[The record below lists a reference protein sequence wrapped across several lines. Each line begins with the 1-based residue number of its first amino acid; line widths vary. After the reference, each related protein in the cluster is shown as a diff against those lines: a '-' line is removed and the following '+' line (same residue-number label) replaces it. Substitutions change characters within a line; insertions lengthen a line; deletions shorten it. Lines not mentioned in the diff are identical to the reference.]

1 MRSSDKL
8 IIDTPEQVH
17 LEFTLAGIGS
27 RFMALLIDTLLQA
40 LVYFGVFL
48 LAVFIIGIAPGVT
61 IGHLGTWAAAIT
73 VLFLFCIYWGYFATF
88 ETLWKGQTPGKRYA
102 GIRVIKD
109 SGRPITAFE
118 AIARNLLRVV
128 DQIPG
133 IYVVGITC
141 MFLNKRNRR
150 LGDFVAGT
158 VVVHETSALET
169 QPFFNTKEKGDLVLY
184 QAARLTIQEIEL
196 IEAFLLRR
204 LDIPPELRQQNAAR
218 IADMIGNKLG
228 IDRQSRPAD
237 NEDFLELVVKEFR
250 NHASF
255 TSPGLSASK

>member
-27 RFMALLIDTLLQA
+27 RFMALLIDTILQS
-40 LVYFGVFL
+40 LVYFAVFL
-48 LAVFIIGIAPGVT
+48 LAVFIIGVAPAVT
-61 IGHLGTWAAAIT
+61 IGRLGTWAAAVV
-73 VLFLFCIYWGYFATF
+73 VLFLFCLYWGYFATF

-118 AIARNLLRVV
+118 AIARNLLRVI

-133 IYVVGITC
+133 IYVVGMTC

-150 LGDFVAGT
+150 LGDFVAGSPT
-158 VVVHETSALET
+158 DFLSRSTL
-169 QPFFNTKEKGDLVLY
+169 GRGLGG
-184 QAARLTIQEIEL
+184 AARRGARAERCPARCRAAT
-196 IEAFLLRR
+196 AR
-204 LDIPPELRQQNAAR
+204 LQHKREGRPCSLPGRATHHP
-218 IADMIGNKLG
+218 GN
-228 IDRQSRPAD
+228 
-237 NEDFLELVVKEFR
+237 
-250 NHASF
+250 
-255 TSPGLSASK
+255 

>member
-1 MRSSDKL
+1 MHSSDKL
-8 IIDTPEQVH
+8 TIDTPEQVH

-27 RFMALLIDTLLQA
+27 RFMALLIDTILQA
-40 LVYFGVFL
+40 LVYLAVFL
-48 LAVFIIGIAPGVT
+48 LAIFVIGVAPAVT
-61 IGHLGTWAAAIT
+61 IGRLGTWAAAVV
-73 VLFLFCIYWGYFATF
+73 VLFLFCLYWGYFAIF

-158 VVVHETSALET
+158 VVVHETSAAET
-169 QPFFNTKEKGDLVLY
+169 QPFFNTRDKGDLVLY

-204 LDIPPELRQQNAAR
+204 LDINPELRRQSAAR
-218 IADMIGNKLG
+218 IADMIGNRLG
-228 IDRQSRPAD
+228 IEHQSRPAD
-237 NEDFLELVVKEFR
+237 NEDFLEIVVKEFR

-255 TSPGLSASK
+255 TSSGLSASK

>member
-1 MRSSDKL
+1 VRSSDKL
-8 IIDTPEQVH
+8 TIDTPEQVH

-27 RFMALLIDTLLQA
+27 RFMALLLDTILQSLGYLA
-40 LVYFGVFL
+40 VFL
-48 LAVFIIGIAPGVT
+48 LVAFVVGVAPAVT
-61 IGHLGTWAAAIT
+61 IGRLGTWTAALL
-73 VLFLFCIYWGYFATF
+73 VLFLFCLYWGYFAIF

-158 VVVHETSALET
+158 VVVHETSAAES

-184 QAARLTIQEIEL
+184 QAARLKLQE
-196 IEAFLLRR
+196 
-204 LDIPPELRQQNAAR
+204 IPPELRQQTAAR

-228 IDRQSRPAD
+228 IDRQTRPAD

-255 TSPGLSASK
+255 TSSGFSTSK